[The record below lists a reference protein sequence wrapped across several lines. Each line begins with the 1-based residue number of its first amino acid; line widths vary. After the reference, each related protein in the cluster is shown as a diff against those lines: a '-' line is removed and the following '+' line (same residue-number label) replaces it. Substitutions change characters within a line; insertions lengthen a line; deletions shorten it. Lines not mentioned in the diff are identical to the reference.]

1 MLVSVLLI
9 VLTLLYGGLLYY
21 FKTGWE
27 AIPEEPNPTLLQGD
41 WPTVAII
48 IPARNE
54 EKNIGNLLKALSNQS
69 YPLHK
74 MEVLVIDDHSTD
86 GTASIVS
93 QFPFAKS
100 ILQEE
105 EGIISYKKK
114 ALEKGIA
121 NTNADWILCTDA
133 DCIPSKDWVL
143 MMVNS
148 LTSNQASFLA
158 APVYLQN
165 NGSLLGRFQTL
176 DFLVLQG
183 ITGAGLQLRWI
194 YMANGA
200 NLGYPRFVFD
210 AVKGYSGNEQVASG
224 DDFFLLHKIKEQYPS
239 QIYYLKDSRA
249 IMQTAAMPDWYSFLQ
264 QRIRWASKSPY
275 YTDRVLKGVLGGV
288 WIYNATLL
296 LCALLTIITPTIG
309 SIVLVAWC
317 CKTIVEWPFIKSVA
331 KFFRHR
337 VSFLEFFLF
346 QPLHILYMTVTG
358 LLGLKGSYEWKGRQV
373 R

>member
-1 MLVSVLLI
+1 MLAPVLLI
-9 VLTLLYGGLLYY
+9 VLTLLYGGLIYY
-21 FKTGWE
+21 LKIGWE
-27 AIPEEPNPTLLQGD
+27 AIPEEPNPTLQQGN

-54 EKNIGNLLKALSNQS
+54 EKNIGNLLQALSNQS

-86 GTASIVS
+86 GTASVVS

-105 EGIISYKKK
+105 EGIIAYKKK

-224 DDFFLLHKIKEQYPS
+224 DDFFLLHKIKEQHPS
-239 QIYYLKDSRA
+239 QIHYLKDSRA

-275 YTDRVLKGVLGGV
+275 YTDLVLKGVLGGV

-296 LCALLTIITPTIG
+296 LCVLLTIITPTIG
-309 SIVLVAWC
+309 SVVVVAWC
-317 CKTIVEWPFIKSVA
+317 CKTIVEWPFVKSVA

-337 VSFLEFFLF
+337 ISFLEFFLF